1 MMTKLLYL
9 PTGEYI
15 SFRTNG
21 VFVND
26 ITCLPSVSKSKKLF
40 FNNLNNLKPFVDYV
54 NNHYIHSF
62 FIRNEIIQP
71 LLKEHIEIIND

>member
-1 MMTKLLYL
+1 M
-9 PTGEYI
+9 
-15 SFRTNG
+15 N
-21 VFVND
+21 
-26 ITCLPSVSKSKKLF
+26 SKTFIEKSIKIHSSHF
-40 FNNLNNLKPFVDYV
+40 DYSFVDYV